1 MATKK
6 SNGPKKQNPT
16 RRRPAGQSNGQEL
29 PTKGGAVRTEENGDV
44 LERGDIFFFYRPDV
58 EQESPN
64 RLLDVRRFHIVL
76 RPEGRDVLRLITIG
90 RKTLPSSD
98 DGDRNHWGF
107 VDRVFRNP
115 QELREALSGAAY
127 ETETRGER
135 HLPQARP
142 AGEGVYAL
150 ARAGRSSVLAY
161 ILELPEQPGE
171 VQRAFHI
178 EHEGQFVLSI
188 KNPEAAR
195 PAGIGL
201 DEGRRAEFPEEL
213 MERFGARKWIAA
225 DPPEFLDYEGA
236 ELVLIGGDDLQG
248 QDASLGLEPEA
259 KDQRNAEV
267 FEVLKMDRSDRT
279 SRPLFEGAW
288 E

>member
-1 MATKK
+1 MATKRNTG
-6 SNGPKKQNPT
+6 SKKQSST
-16 RRRPAGQSNGQEL
+16 RRRPAAQG
-29 PTKGGAVRTEENGDV
+29 TKQAERREAQGVRTEADGNV
-44 LERGDIFFFYRPDV
+44 LERGDVFFFYRPDV
-58 EQESPN
+58 EQDSPN
-64 RLLDVRRFHIVL
+64 RLLDVRRFHVVL

-90 RKTLPSSD
+90 RKTLPSKD

-107 VDRVFRNP
+107 VDRVFRSP
-115 QELREALSGAAY
+115 DELLEALSGGTY

-135 HLPQARP
+135 HLPRARP

-161 ILELPEQPGE
+161 ALELPEEPGE
-171 VQRAFHI
+171 VQKAFHI
-178 EHEGQFVLSI
+178 EREGQFVLSI

-201 DEGRRAEFPEEL
+201 DEDRRAEFPEEL

-236 ELVLIGGDDLQG
+236 ELVLIGGDDSQG
-248 QDASLGLEPEA
+248 QDPSLGLQPEA
-259 KDQRNAEV
+259 EDERSAEI
-267 FEVLKMDRSDRT
+267 FEVLKIDRSDRAAK
-279 SRPLFEGAW
+279 PLFEGAW

>member
-1 MATKK
+1 MATRKSTGSKK
-6 SNGPKKQNPT
+6 GSSGRESASHGT
-16 RRRPAGQSNGQEL
+16 RRVGRRE
-29 PTKGGAVRTEENGDV
+29 GGAVRTGDV
-44 LERGDIFFFYRPDV
+44 GNLLERGDIFFFYRPDV
-58 EQESPN
+58 EQNSPN
-64 RLLDVRRFHIVL
+64 RLLDVRRFHVVL

-90 RKTLPSSD
+90 RKTLPTSD

-107 VDRVFRNP
+107 VDRVFRKP
-115 QELREALSGAAY
+115 EDLREALSGESS

-135 HLPQARP
+135 HLPRARP
-142 AGEGVYAL
+142 AGEGVYVL

-161 ILELPEQPGE
+161 ALELPVQPGE

-178 EHEGQFVLSI
+178 EREGRFVLSI

-201 DEGRRAEFPEEL
+201 DEDRRAECPEEL
-213 MERFGARKWIAA
+213 AERFGARKWIAA

-236 ELVLIGGDDLQG
+236 ELVLVGGDDARVHDPTLT
-248 QDASLGLEPEA
+248 LEPEA
-259 KDQRNAEV
+259 EDEGSAEIS
-267 FEVLKMDRSDRT
+267 EILRMDRSDRT
-279 SRPLFEGAW
+279 TKPLFEGSW